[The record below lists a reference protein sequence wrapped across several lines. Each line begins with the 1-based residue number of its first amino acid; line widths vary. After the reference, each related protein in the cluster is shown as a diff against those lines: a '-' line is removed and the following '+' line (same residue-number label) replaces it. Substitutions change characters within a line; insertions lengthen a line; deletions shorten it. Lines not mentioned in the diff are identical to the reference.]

1 MPNESVNTR
10 ILSVMPNGSGQSLV
24 RRYLLHLNSMKVETK
39 NIWLLLFFCGLVL
52 AQPIITL
59 SQESNVDTKDETG
72 LTVLMQ
78 AAQDGDAK
86 EIKKILA
93 KQANL
98 EVKDQYGWT
107 ALMYAVAAQDVSK
120 VKALLKVSADVKTS
134 DNRGIT
140 PLMLAALG
148 DKSEI
153 TKLFLSK
160 GANVNATNN
169 KGATA
174 LSYAKGKGNS
184 EIVSL
189 LEKAGGTGIELNKSD
204 IPDKIAPIDQT
215 PKPLN
220 LSDARPTYTEEARQ
234 NNVTGKVRLRILVGN
249 DGTIKKIKVVSGLP
263 YGLSE
268 QAVRAASRLKFNSA
282 MNEGKPI
289 EYWTSTYMTFII
301 Y

>member
-1 MPNESVNTR
+1 M
-10 ILSVMPNGSGQSLV
+10 
-24 RRYLLHLNSMKVETK
+24 LHLNIMKFETK
-39 NIWLLLFFCGLVL
+39 NIWLLLFFCGLITLV
-52 AQPIITL
+52 QPIIIL
-59 SQESNVDTKDETG
+59 SQELNVDAKDETG

-98 EVKDQYGWT
+98 EIKDQYGWT

-120 VKALLKVSADVKTS
+120 VKALLKNSADVNIT

-140 PLMLAALG
+140 PLMLATLRE
-148 DKSEI
+148 KSEI
-153 TKLFLSK
+153 AKLLLSK
-160 GANVNATNN
+160 GANVNATNK

-174 LSYAKGKGNS
+174 LSYAKGKGNT

-189 LEKAGGTGIELNKSD
+189 LEKAGGTGIELSKSD

-220 LSDARPTYTEEARQ
+220 LSEARPNYTEEARQ
-234 NNVTGKVRLRILVGN
+234 KGVTGEVRLRILVGD
-249 DGTIKKIKVVSGLP
+249 DGTIKKIKVISGLP

-268 QAVRAASRLKFNSA
+268 QAVRATSWLMGTYHPSQQNTFTGRLTEA
-282 MNEGKPI
+282 MLDDVFTRAKSLIGA
-289 EYWTSTYMTFII
+289 
-301 Y
+301 

>member
-1 MPNESVNTR
+1 
-10 ILSVMPNGSGQSLV
+10 
-24 RRYLLHLNSMKVETK
+24 MKFETK
-39 NIWLLLFFCGLVL
+39 NIWLLLFFCGLITLV
-52 AQPIITL
+52 QPIIIL
-59 SQESNVDTKDETG
+59 SQELNVDAKDETG

-98 EVKDQYGWT
+98 EIKDQYGWT

-120 VKALLKVSADVKTS
+120 VKALLKNSADVNIT

-140 PLMLAALG
+140 PLMLATLRE
-148 DKSEI
+148 KSEI
-153 TKLFLSK
+153 AKLLLSK
-160 GANVNATNN
+160 GANVNATNK

-174 LSYAKGKGNS
+174 LSYAKGKGNT

-189 LEKAGGTGIELNKSD
+189 LEKAGGTGIELSKSD
-204 IPDKIAPIDQT
+204 IPDKIALIDQT

-220 LSDARPTYTEEARQ
+220 LSEARPNYTEEARQ
-234 NNVTGKVRLRILVGN
+234 KGVTGEVRLRILVGD
-249 DGTIKKIKVVSGLP
+249 DGTIKKIKVISGLP

-268 QAVRAASRLKFNSA
+268 QAVRATSWLMGTYHPSQQNTFTGRLTEA
-282 MNEGKPI
+282 MLDDVFTRAKSLIGA
-289 EYWTSTYMTFII
+289 
-301 Y
+301 

>member
-1 MPNESVNTR
+1 
-10 ILSVMPNGSGQSLV
+10 
-24 RRYLLHLNSMKVETK
+24 MKFETK
-39 NIWLLLFFCGLVL
+39 NIWLLLFFCGLITLV
-52 AQPIITL
+52 QPIIIL
-59 SQESNVDTKDETG
+59 SQELNVDAKDETG

-98 EVKDQYGWT
+98 EIKDQYGWT

-120 VKALLKVSADVKTS
+120 VKALLKNSADVNIT

-140 PLMLAALG
+140 PLMLATLRE
-148 DKSEI
+148 KSEI
-153 TKLFLSK
+153 AKLLLSK
-160 GANVNATNN
+160 GANVNATNK

-174 LSYAKGKGNS
+174 LSYAKGKGNT

-189 LEKAGGTGIELNKSD
+189 LEKAGGTGIELSKSD

-220 LSDARPTYTEEARQ
+220 LSEARPNYTEEARQ
-234 NNVTGKVRLRILVGN
+234 KGVTGEVRLRILVGD
-249 DGTIKKIKVVSGLP
+249 DGTIKKIKVISGLP

-268 QAVRAASRLKFNSA
+268 QAVRATSWLMGTYHPSQQNTFTGRLTEA
-282 MNEGKPI
+282 MLDDVFTRAKSLIGA
-289 EYWTSTYMTFII
+289 
-301 Y
+301 